1 MQETKDTNAKP
12 LVYQC
17 DLRRLTQLFGRQL
30 QMKYYNK
37 NVAKEA
43 VQVVNEEGDIMQHA
57 EAPAQE
63 QDAEI
68 DVLFEDVQGPD
79 ADFRLDVQKVQN
91 LKDMFQTQQKQFDSG
106 GFTQQ
111 IVLNPFA
118 IRKQVDVKRLK
129 H

>member
-1 MQETKDTNAKP
+1 
-12 LVYQC
+12 
-17 DLRRLTQLFGRQL
+17 
-30 QMKYYNK
+30 MKFYNK
-37 NVAKEA
+37 NVVKETA
-43 VQVVNEEGDIMQHA
+43 QVVNEEGDIMQHA
-57 EAPAQE
+57 EAPVQE

-68 DVLFEDVQGPD
+68 DVLFEDVQGPG

-106 GFTQQ
+106 GGFNQQ